1 MAPKRT
7 LTSWLTNRYL
17 LIIRNEENFAEKRTF
32 SFNYAKIIVF
42 GIFLSSIIFILSF
55 YLITGILSTW
65 LDPRANEAD
74 ANRKI
79 IELSA
84 KVDSLAFEVSNKDK
98 FILNLKDIIG
108 QRVKQEEIS
117 FTTPKSIKRTIKKNS
132 QLADTNRIDS
142 THSKN

>member
-17 LIIRNEENFAEKRTF
+17 LIIRNEENFAEKRSF

-42 GIFLSSIIFILSF
+42 AIFLSSIIFILSF
-55 YLITGILSTW
+55 YIITGILSTW
-65 LDPRANEAD
+65 LDPRENEAD

-84 KVDSLAFEVSNKDK
+84 KVDSLAFELSNKDK
-98 FILNLKDIIG
+98 FIMSLKDVIG
-108 QRVKQEEIS
+108 QPLKQEHLT
-117 FTTPKSIKRTIKKNS
+117 FTTPKTIKRTTKKDT